1 MGQKNTTCVLFLG
14 LAVALQ
20 ASPLLASEVGF
31 QWKSPAFSGIGFSS
45 HVLTIENQERIRQKA
60 LEDAQAAAVA
70 KALADAKNTN
80 IAKFL
85 NNVETRI
92 LANLSKQLTD
102 ALFTDTGATTGTLE
116 FQGTTLSYVK
126 TGTDVTL
133 VIVDDTGART
143 EVVVP
148 IGTFK
153 F

>member
-1 MGQKNTTCVLFLG
+1 MQSSYGIRAILLGSIILSVLG
-14 LAVALQ
+14 TARAG
-20 ASPLLASEVGF
+20 EVGF
-31 QWKSPAFSGIGFSS
+31 QWKSPAFSGVGYSS
-45 HVLTIENQERIRQKA
+45 HVLTIENQERTRQKA
-60 LEDAQAAAVA
+60 LEDSQAAAAA
-70 KALADAKNTN
+70 KAIADAKNTN

-102 ALFTDTGATTGTLE
+102 ALFTDTGATSGTLE

-126 TGTDVTL
+126 TGADVTL
-133 VIVDDTGART
+133 VIVDETGART

>member
-1 MGQKNTTCVLFLG
+1 MQSRLGIRATFLG
-14 LAVALQ
+14 SFITACVGAAQ
-20 ASPLLASEVGF
+20 ASEVGF
-31 QWKSPAFSGIGFSS
+31 QWKSPAFSGVGYSS
-45 HVLTIENQERIRQKA
+45 HVLTIENQERTRQKA
-60 LEDAQAAAVA
+60 LEDSQAAAVA
-70 KALADAKNTN
+70 KAIADAKNTN

-102 ALFTDTGATTGTLE
+102 ALFTDTGATSGTLE

>member
-1 MGQKNTTCVLFLG
+1 MFSWVLCFS
-14 LAVALQ
+14 LAPAGAG
-20 ASPLLASEVGF
+20 ASLASEIGF
-31 QWKSPAFSGIGFSS
+31 QWKSPAFSGVGYSS
-45 HVLTIENQERIRQKA
+45 HVLTIENQERVRQKQS
-60 LEDAQAAAVA
+60 EDALAAAAA

-102 ALFTDTGATTGTLE
+102 QLFSDTGATSGTLE
-116 FQGTTLSYVK
+116 FQGTTMSYVK
-126 TGTDVTL
+126 TATDVTL
-133 VIVDDTGART
+133 VIVDEAGSRT
-143 EVVVP
+143 ELVVP